1 MASEPTID
9 IDALLHPIE
18 GENPAGSDIREDVSP
33 GSLYYQLKDARSAAR
48 AAERAGD
55 PDDDSQSLLP
65 EWRLVLD
72 LGPQALAEHT
82 KDLEVAAWLIEALLR
97 AHGFAGLRDGF
108 KLARGLVENF
118 WDGLYPLPDEDGI
131 ETCVAPFSGLNG
143 EGGDGTLIM
152 PIRMIPLSEGD
163 PPFASWQYEQA
174 LEVQQITD
182 EEKRQRR
189 LDEGA
194 MTLDQIEGSLNGCR
208 PQFFAE
214 LLADCDAAIE
224 AFAELSAAFDA
235 AAGQDAPP
243 TSTIRNRLTA
253 VRGIIVTLTE
263 GRMPV
268 EEAADEDAGTETQE
282 ADVGGQAAMAAGTA
296 APAGKITNRDQA
308 FDALRKVAD
317 YFRTYEPQAPTAFVI
332 DELVRRGRLS
342 FADLMAELVEDPE
355 ARKRMLIAAGMKPPE
370 PQDGYYE

>member
-1 MASEPTID
+1 MASGPTID
-9 IDALLHPIE
+9 IDALLSPIE

-55 PDDDSQSLLP
+55 PDDETGALLP

-72 LGPQALAEHT
+72 VAPQVLVEHT
-82 KDLEVAAWLIEALLR
+82 KDLEVAAWLTEALLR
-97 AHGFAGLRDGF
+97 AYGFAGLRDGF
-108 KLARGLVENF
+108 KLTRGLVENF

-131 ETCVAPFSGLNG
+131 ETRVAPFSGLNG

-152 PIRMIPLSEGD
+152 PIRKIPLSEGD
-163 PPFASWQYEQA
+163 PRFASWQYEQA

-189 LDEGA
+189 ISEGA
-194 MTLDQIEGSLNGCR
+194 MTLDRIESSLNSCR

-214 LLADCDAAIE
+214 LVADCDSAIE
-224 AFAELSAAFDA
+224 AFAELSTAFDA
-235 AAGQDAPP
+235 AARHDAPP
-243 TSTIRNRLTA
+243 TSTIRNRLNA
-253 VRGIIVTLTE
+253 VRGILVTLAE
-263 GRMPV
+263 GRMPAEDVAV
-268 EEAADEDAGTETQE
+268 EVADAEAQ
-282 ADVGGQAAMAAGTA
+282 GGDGDGASGAVSGTA
-296 APAGKITNRDQA
+296 APSGKITNRDHA
-308 FDALRKVAD
+308 FEALRKVAD

-342 FADLMAELVEDPE
+342 FADLMAELIEDPE
-355 ARKRMLIAAGMKPPE
+355 ARKRMLIAAGIKPSD
-370 PQDGYYE
+370 PQDGNYE